1 MGEGVVSSV
10 ESAAAAQA
18 KALDVSSR
26 AGVLLAAYAAGSS
39 TQPNLLTRGTP
50 DQALITGISAVV
62 SYGWG
67 TSVHSFLR
75 SVADR
80 VPLGGPIASGLLVDS
95 ATAAAGFAAYRAL
108 SYRRGESW
116 RRAVGRLAAQSTAA
130 AAAAGVGADLLERGR
145 GTRGNRWLGIAA
157 MTAVGVGAWART
169 KSGRAQVG
177 SMLKDGSFFE
187 DTPRSISPAKAAG
200 MAVVTGGMLY
210 GLAHAESSMSTAF
223 AKATA
228 KVLGGSADD
237 HRTVGRVGATAVTY
251 GTAWLGISAVV
262 AKLTSAGSA
271 VEIANAAQ
279 PTLPEVTGS
288 PESGIP
294 WDKQSREGTRWL
306 SAVLLKDHISDVMK
320 EPAQQPIRV
329 YASLDAA
336 ATEEER
342 ADLLLRELER
352 TNAFDRESIALF
364 SPTGSGYV
372 NYVACETYEY
382 LSRGNCASMAIEY
395 SVLPSAL
402 SLTRTG
408 LGTRQTRLVVDGIT
422 QRLLTMP
429 IDKRPKFYLFGESLG
444 CKVSQ
449 EMFTGASDAGPR
461 GAGLNAAVWVG
472 TPAFTN
478 WRKTLWG
485 DRSEAVPP
493 AVGPESVYLPRA
505 IVDWTALPDDEKKQV
520 DFLLL
525 QNGDDPI
532 PKFEAP
538 LLWRQPEWLGPDDR
552 RPPGA
557 PRGTHWQPV
566 TTFVATF
573 TDMLNALTPT
583 PGVFQEGGHDY
594 RVEIPGAI
602 RHVWGFEASEEQ
614 WSRVNAVLRTRE
626 LAWEVK
632 RDWDS
637 AKAEPEDKRA
647 EALEKV
653 RVQVGKWT
661 DSQEP
666 VDDETIEMI
675 IQGTEPV

>member
-1 MGEGVVSSV
+1 MSPDGSPTVD
-10 ESAAAAQA
+10 AAQLST
-18 KALDVSSR
+18 LDVSAR
-26 AGVLLAAYAAGSS
+26 AGLLLAAYSAGSS

-50 DQALITGISAVV
+50 DQALITGISTVA

-67 TSVHSFLR
+67 ASMNSFLR

-80 VPLGGPIASGLLVDS
+80 VPIGGRITSGLLVDA
-95 ATAAAGFAAYRAL
+95 ATAAAGYGAYRAL
-108 SYRRGESW
+108 SYRQGESA
-116 RRAVGRLAAQSTAA
+116 RRALGRLGAQSTAA
-130 AAAAGVGADLLERGR
+130 AAVAGIGAELLERGR
-145 GTRGNRWLGIAA
+145 GTRANRWLALGA

-177 SMLKDGSFFE
+177 SMLQDGSFFE
-187 DTPRSISPAKAAG
+187 DTPRSIAPAKAAG
-200 MAVVTGGMLY
+200 LAVVTGGMLY
-210 GLAHAESSMSTAF
+210 GLSHVESTLSTSF
-223 AKATA
+223 AKGAA
-228 KVLGGSADD
+228 KVLGGSPDD
-237 HRTVGRVGATAVTY
+237 HRTLGRVGATAASY
-251 GTAWLGISAVV
+251 GAAWLAISAVV
-262 AKLTSAGSA
+262 AKLSAAGSE
-271 VEIANAAQ
+271 VEIANATQ

-306 SAVLLKDHISDVMK
+306 SAVLLKDHIADVMK
-320 EPAQQPIRV
+320 EPAHQPIRV

-342 ADLLLRELER
+342 AELLLRELDRTKAFER
-352 TNAFDRESIALF
+352 DSIALF

-422 QRLLTMP
+422 QRLLAMP
-429 IDKRPKFYLFGESLG
+429 AEKRPKFYLFGESLG

-449 EMFTGASDAGPR
+449 EMFTGSSDAGPK
-461 GAGLNAAVWVG
+461 GAGIDAAVWVG
-472 TPAFTN
+472 TPAFTH
-478 WRKTLWG
+478 WRKALWG
-485 DRSEAVPP
+485 DRSEAIPP
-493 AVGPESVYLPRA
+493 QVGPGSIYLPRA
-505 IVDWTALPDDEKKQV
+505 IVDWEAMPESDRRKV
-520 DFLLL
+520 GYLLL

-538 LLWRQPEWLGPDDR
+538 LLWRQPEWLGPDDQ

-557 PRGTHWQPV
+557 PQGTNWQPV

-583 PGVFQEGGHDY
+583 PGTFQEGGHDY

-602 RHVWGFEASEEQ
+602 RDVWGFDASPEQ
-614 WSRVNAVLRTRE
+614 WKRVNTVLRTRE

-637 AKAEPEDKRA
+637 AKAKPEDKRD

-661 DSQEP
+661 DAGEP
-666 VDDETIEMI
+666 VDDDTIEMI
-675 IQGTEPV
+675 IRGTEPV